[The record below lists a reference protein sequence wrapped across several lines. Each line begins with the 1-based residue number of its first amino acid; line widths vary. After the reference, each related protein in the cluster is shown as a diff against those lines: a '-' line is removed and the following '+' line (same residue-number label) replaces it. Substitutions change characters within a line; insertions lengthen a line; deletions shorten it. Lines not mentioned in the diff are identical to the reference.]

1 MEASIATGIAIA
13 ALMVAVWAMLRV
25 ARLEA
30 QLADLSQRPEAG
42 EPIVQPTSSA
52 PDIAAPEPQSG
63 TAWSGRRMPGRKPD
77 REPRPPLVDGGR
89 LMAWMQ
95 ANWIYPVAGAALVM
109 AAVFLVQYSI
119 EMGLLTPA
127 MRIALA
133 SGLGLTLIVLGEI
146 VRRRFGDEAGH
157 ARYLPSTLS
166 GAGIAALFAA
176 VLAAFHLY
184 EMLGQGPTMAT
195 LAAIALL
202 ALALGWV
209 HGPLLAVIGVL
220 AGLAAPFLLGESDAP
235 KDLLYGYFATVA
247 LLGLAVDGLRRWGW
261 VSVVTVLAAFCAIAL
276 IRAAGAGGLGLTAV
290 LVLLP
295 LAALAL
301 PGGSLVP
308 RDSGAARPNYPTWA
322 AGLALALAAAMLG
335 LQGEIGLDA
344 LALAALALLH
354 PLWTWRAPTLA
365 RLVLLPVVA
374 LPLALAVDFLTAGA
388 EITYLL
394 HSSGWVPYLTVI
406 LAALAGVSMLWRS
419 AVEPGPHRAV
429 WALSGIGFPGAT
441 LVSYT
446 LFWGMGLR
454 GDAWPWAL
462 AAMALAAVA
471 TATALWAARRDSGQ
485 GLRLGGAA
493 AASFALIAFAL
504 MLLLSLSALSL
515 ALAVLMIT
523 AALMDRRFDIPLI
536 GWFQALAAMAMGWR
550 LVINPGLDWML
561 GDPAT
566 GGATPLDVA
575 LTLGAAIGGPVAAQI
590 LSAGLP
596 RVPLRAW
603 SAVVVDSALG
613 GIVPVAL
620 IVVIARF
627 LPSLDSAHATF
638 GMLMTVLTAQAWVQV
653 RRAAAGTVWLAR
665 VRRALAWLMG
675 GAAGLLGLGLQ
686 SLLSPLFAS
695 WPLMSPVA
703 GWPVVN
709 DLILGYAIPGGLLLW
724 IGLHVSGR
732 WAMGLRS
739 AAGLVL
745 ASWVALMIR
754 HLWHGNDGMALRTGF
769 AQGELYAYTVALL
782 VAGATALAL
791 ALRMRRGALRV
802 LGLAL
807 IGAAA
812 AKAFLVDASGL
823 TGMLRVG
830 AFLGLGLSLAG
841 LAWLNSWVAAR
852 MTGNPAQQ

>member
-1 MEASIATGIAIA
+1 MEASIATGIAVVALIVALWALRRIA
-13 ALMVAVWAMLRV
+13 Q
-25 ARLEA
+25 LEA
-30 QLADLSQRPEAG
+30 RIAQLSTHPEADG
-42 EPIVQPTSSA
+42 TASRPAEP
-52 PDIAAPEPQSG
+52 PQTASGNTQTG
-63 TAWSGRRMPGRKPD
+63 TAWSGRAVRAGTPEQ
-77 REPRPPLVDGGR
+77 EPRPSLVDGRR
-89 LMAWMQ
+89 LVAWLQ
-95 ANWIYPVAGAALVM
+95 SNWIYPVAGAALVM

-119 EMGLLTPA
+119 ELGLLTPG
-127 MRIALA
+127 MRMALA
-133 SGLGLTLIVLGEI
+133 LGLGLALIVLGEI
-146 VRRRFGDEAGH
+146 IRRRFGDDTGH

-166 GAGIAALFAA
+166 GAGIAALFAG

-184 EMLGQGPTMAT
+184 EMLGQGTTMAA

-220 AGLAAPFLLGESDAP
+220 AGLATPFLLGESEAP
-235 KDLLYGYFATVA
+235 KDLLYGYFATLA

-261 VSVVTVLAAFCAIAL
+261 VSVVTVLGALSAVAL
-276 IRAAGAGGLGLTAV
+276 IRAAGAGGIGLTAV

-301 PGGSLVP
+301 PRGSLVP
-308 RDSGAARPNYPTWA
+308 CDSGAARPDYPTWA
-322 AGLALALAAAMLG
+322 ARLALALSAVILG
-335 LQGEIGLDA
+335 LQGDIGLDA

-354 PLWTWRAPTLA
+354 PLWTWRAPNLA
-365 RLVLLPVVA
+365 RLVLMPVVV
-374 LPLALAVDFLTAGA
+374 LPLTLAVDFLTAGA

-394 HSSGWVPYLTVI
+394 HFAGWMPYLTV
-406 LAALAGVSMLWRS
+406 ALATLAGLAMLWRS
-419 AVEPGPHRAV
+419 EAETDAHRAV
-429 WALSGIGFPGAT
+429 WALTGVGFPGAT

-446 LFWGMGLR
+446 LFWQMGLR
-454 GDAWPWAL
+454 GDAWPWAQ
-462 AAMALAAVA
+462 AAMTLAAVA

-485 GLRLGGAA
+485 GLRLGGAV
-493 AASFALIAFAL
+493 AASFALIAFA
-504 MLLLSLSALSL
+504 MTLLLSLSALSL
-515 ALAVLMIT
+515 ALAALMIA

-550 LVINPGLDWML
+550 LLINPGLDWML

-566 GGATPLDVA
+566 GGAMPLDVA
-575 LTLGAAIGGPVAAQI
+575 LSLGAALGGPVAVQI

-603 SAVVVDSALG
+603 AAVVVDSALG

-620 IVVIARF
+620 IVAVARF
-627 LPSLDSAHATF
+627 LPSLDSVHATA
-638 GMLMTVLTAQAWVQV
+638 GMLMTVLTAQAWVQL
-653 RRAAAGTVWLAR
+653 RRAAAGGVWLAR

-675 GAAGLLGLGLQ
+675 GAAGLLGLSLQ
-686 SLLSPLFAS
+686 SLMSPLFGS
-695 WPLMSPVA
+695 WLLASPVT
-703 GWPVVN
+703 GWPVIN

-724 IGLHVSGR
+724 IGLRASGR
-732 WAMGLRS
+732 RAIGLRG
-739 AAGLVL
+739 AGGLVL
-745 ASWVALMIR
+745 ASWVALTIR
-754 HLWHGNDGMALRTGF
+754 HLWHGNTGMALRTGF
-769 AQGELYAYTVALL
+769 EQGELYAYTVALL
-782 VAGATALAL
+782 IAGASALAL
-791 ALRMRRGALRV
+791 ALRVHRDALRV

-807 IGAAA
+807 IGLAA

-852 MTGNPAQQ
+852 MVRSPGQ